1 MGYRIYANPSLA
13 VYLEEGVLKEENGGT
28 GYNTLDF
35 LYDRY
40 KAVFKSKIDKV
51 NGPISLDNEGKII
64 NEDIVNGLSTGIT
77 IEGLK
82 TINTGTTHE
91 YTITSYDYMDTYT
104 VVVLA
109 GSAIVN
115 GDKITYTAPNNGGE
129 HGFKVNNREFRITV
143 VEPHVA
149 KPSIVSPV
157 NNATGLGSSVNF
169 TSSAFTVNNGIDTH
183 TGSDWEIATDSGFTT
198 VVSSIVNGS
207 SNKESYTVTGL
218 LPNTSYYAR
227 VRHKG
232 SSMGYSA
239 WSNTVSF
246 VTKEKFSPSTELM
259 KLELSD
265 KATGDQFGYA
275 VDISNMGER
284 AVVGSPSDDIGSA
297 TNAGSVT
304 VFKKNGNTYQQE
316 VKLSAISQGDT
327 AVLSIASGG
336 SVRIQTNSPSL
347 TDQTYTSSQ
356 SVTLPSDATEITI
369 TGKGGAGSSTYN
381 PGQAYIPPSGPIYE
395 QTLFWGVTSGRYEG
409 ASTYPLY
416 PTDYTN
422 TKPYNP
428 PSYLGQI
435 GGSFNYSGS
444 SGTMWDNYS
453 GAQWVALSGGTGTT
467 IICYTNPGQPYIAP
481 STTYSTGPSTTVTI
495 NTKVFTFTGGY
506 GGEATPST
514 QYFYVNTDD
523 ALGKSL
529 GISKDG
535 TTFIAGSPNDSM
547 SNKASNIGTVHIGK
561 YTGTAWNKL
570 TQIVSPDTTT
580 TNQYFG
586 YAVAI
591 DATGTRVA
599 ISRVMS
605 TSTSS
610 RVYIYTYNGTAW
622 VLEQTISPPDNY
634 SGMRFGE
641 SLALDNTGTTLAIGS
656 PATGGTGSDSSIYI
670 YTRSGVT
677 WTQQA
682 RVKPITANSSISN
695 LGISVALSGDGNTL
709 VSGDNLSGDTGC
721 FNIFT
726 RSGISWTQLEKL
738 SSSDTSKQVLFGR
751 TVSISEDGNIITVG
765 DTKYKNAS
773 NVEVGAVIIFTKGT
787 TNYTQEKIIFAS
799 DGSANSDFSISQSL
813 SPDGGTLLV
822 GASNTTSQTGSAYLY
837 Q

>member
-35 LYDRY
+35 LYNRY
-40 KAVFKSKIDKV
+40 KAIFKSKIDKV
-51 NGPISLDNEGKII
+51 NGPISLDSEGKII

-104 VVVLA
+104 VVALA
-109 GSAIVN
+109 GSVTVN

-129 HGFKVNNREFRITV
+129 YGFKVNNREFRITV

-149 KPSIVSPV
+149 RPSIVSPV

-183 TGSDWEIATDSGFTT
+183 TGSDWELATDSGFTT
-198 VVSSIVNGS
+198 VVSSVVNGS

-227 VRHKG
+227 VRYKG

-284 AVVGSPSDDIGSA
+284 AVVGSPSDDIGSNN
-297 TNAGSVT
+297 NAGSVT

-316 VKLSAISQGDT
+316 VKLSAITQGDT

-347 TDQTYTSSQ
+347 NDQTYTSSQ
-356 SVTLPSDATEITI
+356 SVSLPSDATEITI
-369 TGKGGAGSSTYN
+369 TGKGGAGTSVYN
-381 PGQAYIPPSGPIYE
+381 PGQEYIAPSGPITERILYWQWIQSSIE
-395 QTLFWGVTSGRYEG
+395 IKSYPIYSSSIPPQPSYAPSYEG
-409 ASTYPLY
+409 QSVGEYRY
-416 PTDYTN
+416 SETN
-422 TKPYNP
+422 GVDWYNYHQC
-428 PSYLGQI
+428 S
-435 GGSFNYSGS
+435 
-444 SGTMWDNYS
+444 
-453 GAQWVALSGGTGTT
+453 WVASGYNGPVTG
-467 IICYTNPGQPYIAP
+467 YTNPGQPYIAP
-481 STTYSTGPSTTVTI
+481 TTTYTTGPSTTVTI
-495 NTKVFTFTGGY
+495 NTKVFTFAGGY
-506 GGEATPST
+506 GGAANEST

-523 ALGKSL
+523 GLGKSL

-570 TQIVSPDTTT
+570 TQIASPDTTT

-622 VLEQTISPPDNY
+622 TLEQTISPPDNY

-641 SLALDNTGTTLAIGS
+641 SLALDNTGTTLAVGS
-656 PATGGTGSDSSIYI
+656 PASGGTGSDSSTYI

-682 RVKPITANSSISN
+682 RVKPTTANSSTSN

-709 VSGDNLSGDTGC
+709 VTGDNLSGVTGC

-726 RSGISWTQLEKL
+726 RSGATWTQLEKL

-773 NVEVGAVIIFTKGT
+773 DTEVGAVIIFTKGP

-799 DGSANSDFSISQSL
+799 DGTANSDFSISQSL